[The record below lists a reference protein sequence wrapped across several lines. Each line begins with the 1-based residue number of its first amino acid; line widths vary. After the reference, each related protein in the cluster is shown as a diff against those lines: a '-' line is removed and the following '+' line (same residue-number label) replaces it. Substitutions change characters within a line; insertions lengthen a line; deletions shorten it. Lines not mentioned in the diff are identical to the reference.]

1 MAISELDDTDDS
13 DLALIRRTRAGD
25 LDAYGTLH
33 ERHAGSARA
42 LAWRMS
48 RSPADA
54 DDLVSEGFA
63 RVLSA
68 LQRGRGP
75 EIAFR
80 PYLLSTVR
88 RLAYDRTD
96 REQREA
102 PVAHDLDE
110 PATLDGD
117 PVVDGFERDTA
128 AAAFASLPERW
139 RMVLWHTEVEGQ
151 SPAEVADLLGIKPNA
166 VAALA
171 YRAREGLRQAYLSQH
186 QPAPNRVRLEC
197 RTTRDRLAAY
207 VRGGLTTAQEAKVRE
222 HLESCDDCRAAYL
235 ELASVNTSF
244 RGLVGVGLLGPVAG
258 AYLAEVATPTAPPLS
273 PVPPP
278 AAGETAGTAPGAPGV
293 AAATGAR
300 RLASS
305 ARRGP
310 AIAAAAAAVVVA
322 VAVGVV
328 LASRSTEETTL
339 DRRPASDITAV
350 DGTDGGA
357 TSASDP
363 AQGDEP
369 TTPDDP
375 QAPALTTP
383 TSAAFVPNAVDV
395 TRAAPASPVRR
406 GPAPPAPS
414 APTPPPL
421 SATPPTALPPTTPPS
436 TAPPSTTPSTT
447 VPPPPSALTLGLA
460 GAGPLVADRPG
471 VLVVEPVN
479 GGEGAGRSVR
489 LQLDLTRMV
498 LRGLPQ
504 FPARTPGRAPTDWT
518 CSSPSASRLV
528 CTAPRLDPGEP
539 SSFYVP
545 VTVAPGVAPVGV
557 VGALTGLGDAALPGA
572 SPTVQLPVGDRGMAA
587 RFATVDQGDVVTIG
601 NSLLTCDELSE
612 GCLDARAGLG
622 PTAALNNDAH
632 AMVPVDV
639 DADPATA
646 SSSAAAWSLPAG
658 GEVLAAQLYWAGS
671 TEAPTPAGVGA
682 PDPGAVDRAVVR
694 SPGGEA
700 TALAAERV
708 DQVGGG
714 RYQAVADVTELVR
727 AGGAGTWTVGGT
739 QLATGPAT
747 FGGWSLVVAYRDPAA
762 PVRSLVVLDGLTEVS
777 SSAAVRLD
785 VGGFTVPAGGARSA
799 SVDVVAFEGD
809 AGITGDQL
817 ALGGQALVDAA
828 NPAGNT
834 FNASAADR
842 GVPRPGRTP
851 APANLFGVDV
861 DRFDAAGALA
871 PGATSAVVDLS
882 TTQDVYLVGVVAFAV
897 DQ

>member
-33 ERHAGSARA
+33 QRHAGSARA

-48 RSPADA
+48 RSAADA
-54 DDLVSEGFA
+54 DDLVSEGFS
-63 RVLSA
+63 RVLAA

-102 PVAHDLDE
+102 PVAHELDE

-151 SPAEVADLLGIKPNA
+151 SPAEVAALLGIKPNA

-186 QPAPNRVRLEC
+186 QPTPNRVRAEC
-197 RTTRDRLAAY
+197 RTTRDRLAAH
-207 VRGGLTTAQEAKVRE
+207 VRDGLTAAQDAKVRE

-278 AAGETAGTAPGAPGV
+278 PAGE
-293 AAATGAR
+293 AAAAAASVVR

-305 ARRGP
+305 GRRGP
-310 AIAAAAAAVVVA
+310 AMAAAAAAVVVA
-322 VAVGVV
+322 VAVGAV
-328 LASRSTEETTL
+328 LASRSTDETAL
-339 DRRPASDITAV
+339 ERRSVADITAI
-350 DGTDGGA
+350 GGA
-357 TSASDP
+357 DDRSTSVLDRTGGGEPSAPDAPPSP
-363 AQGDEP
+363 EP
-369 TTPDDP
+369 TP
-375 QAPALTTP
+375 PAST
-383 TSAAFVPNAVDV
+383 AFVPNTVDV
-395 TRAAPASPVRR
+395 TRAAPASPVPR
-406 GPAPPAPS
+406 GTATPPAPAPAP
-414 APTPPPL
+414 APTPS
-421 SATPPTALPPTTPPS
+421 SAAPPTTPP
-436 TAPPSTTPSTT
+436 TPTTPTTPPPPTSLPSTT

-479 GGEGAGRSVR
+479 GGAGAGRSVR

-504 FPARTPGRAPTDWT
+504 FPARTPARAPTDWS
-518 CSSPSASRLV
+518 CSSPSATRLV

-545 VTVAPGVAPVGV
+545 VVVAPGVAPVGV

-572 SPTVQLPVGDRGMAA
+572 SPTVQIPVGDRGMAA

-601 NSLLTCDELSE
+601 NALLTCDELGA

-639 DADPATA
+639 DADPTTA
-646 SSSAAAWSLPAG
+646 NSSSAAWSLPAG

-671 TEAPTPAGVGA
+671 TEAPTSAGVGA

-694 SPGGEA
+694 SPGGAA
-700 TALAAERV
+700 TALVAERV
-708 DQVGGG
+708 DQLGGG
-714 RYQAVADVTELVR
+714 RYQAVAEVTELVR

-739 QLATGPAT
+739 QLATGPAA

-799 SVDVVAFEGD
+799 AVDVVAFEGD
-809 AGITGDQL
+809 AGISGDQL
-817 ALGGQALVDAA
+817 ALAGQALVDAA
-828 NPAGNT
+828 NPAGNS
-834 FNASAADR
+834 FNASAADL
-842 GVPRPGRTP
+842 GVPRGGRTP
-851 APANLFGVDV
+851 SPVNLFGVDV
-861 DRFDAAGALA
+861 DRFDAAAALA
-871 PGATSAVVDLS
+871 PGSTSAVIDLT